1 MDVGEFSNFYVWTVR
16 NETLWIR
23 SNLSDNLI
31 AMELVMY
38 S

>member
-23 SNLSDNLI
+23 NNLSDNLI

>member
-1 MDVGEFSNFYVWTVR
+1 MDVGEFSNFYVWSVR
-16 NETLWIR
+16 NETLWIK
-23 SNLSDNLI
+23 NKSDNLI